1 MIEKKEN
8 AIYILTMP
16 TVFRE
21 GEFRFYFFSREETR
35 KHIHVSSANG
45 EAKIWI
51 EPELSVSKVI
61 GLSNQDVNKILK
73 IIEQRLEEIN
83 EYWNT
88 HFREN

>member
-1 MIEKKEN
+1 
-8 AIYILTMP
+8 MP

-51 EPELSVSKVI
+51 KPELSVSKVMVCQI
-61 GLSNQDVNKILK
+61 KM
-73 IIEQRLEEIN
+73 
-83 EYWNT
+83 
-88 HFREN
+88 